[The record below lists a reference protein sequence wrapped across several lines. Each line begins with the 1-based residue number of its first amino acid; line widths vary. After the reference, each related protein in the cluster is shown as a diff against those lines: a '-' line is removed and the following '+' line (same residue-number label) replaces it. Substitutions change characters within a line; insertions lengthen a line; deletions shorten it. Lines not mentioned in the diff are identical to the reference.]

1 MPTAYPCSGDPTR
14 GVRVRSVG
22 RRRSMDLSFLEHVF
36 SSPGPYAT
44 VCADVTH
51 TTENADTELDLRVRA
66 IATELTEQGAS
77 EAVVEAVRGRLLEGN
92 AGGEAGTWRGR
103 AVVVAADGRVV
114 LDQPL
119 VDSPRQEVAEWSPQP
134 ALLPV
139 LSQLPGRVPHAVV
152 VMDRV
157 GADITVTGLDGEPQ
171 QEEVDGETFHMRKVK
186 VGGWAHDKWQNSSE
200 ELWDKNAGQVAD
212 SITSY
217 ARRLGLKFVLV
228 AGDVRARQPFLDNAA
243 DSWKDLVLTI
253 DEGGRAAGADREPV
267 LRREAELVAEHEA
280 HAKAQAVEQIE
291 AASAHGLSLTGTALA
306 VEALR
311 KNQVETLVLADP
323 PDDETL
329 YVGGSPLE
337 LGVDQ
342 GDLEALGSQEIHAVP
357 AERALVAA
365 AVATN
370 AGVVVLPRAAMPGDI
385 PVAAVLRYTDA
396 STPGGES
403 A

>member
-1 MPTAYPCSGDPTR
+1 
-14 GVRVRSVG
+14 
-22 RRRSMDLSFLEHVF
+22 MDVTFLEPVF

-51 TTENADTELDLRVRA
+51 TTENADTELELRVRA
-66 IATELTEQGAS
+66 VAGKLTEQGAP
-77 EAVVEAVRGRLLEGN
+77 EGVVEAVRGRLLEGN
-92 AGGEAGTWRGR
+92 AGGQAGTWRGR
-103 AVVVAADGRVV
+103 AVVVAADGTVV
-114 LDQPL
+114 LDQPV
-119 VDSPRQEVAEWSPQP
+119 VDQPRQELAEWSPQP

-139 LSQLPGRVPHAVV
+139 LTQLPGRIPHAVV
-152 VMDRV
+152 LIDRI
-157 GADITVTGLDGEPQ
+157 GADITVAGLDGEQQ
-171 QEEVDGETFHMRKVK
+171 QEEVDGETFHLRKVK
-186 VGGWAHDKWQNSSE
+186 VGGWAQDLWQNSAE
-200 ELWDKNAGQVAD
+200 ELWDKNAKQVAE

-228 AGDVRARQPFLDNAA
+228 AGDVRARQHFLDNAA
-243 DSWKDLVLTI
+243 DSWKDLVVTI

-280 HAKAQAVEQIE
+280 HEEAHAVEQIE
-291 AASAHGLSLTGTALA
+291 AASAHGLAVTGTALV

-323 PDDETL
+323 ADDETL

-342 GDLEALGSQEIHAVP
+342 GDLEALGSQERHAVP
-357 AERALVAA
+357 ADRALVAA
-365 AVATN
+365 AVATK

-396 STPGGES
+396 STPGGRN